1 MIEFI
6 TVMRVAGVEPNP
18 LRRVFPLIVVVI
30 LLGAFIGLALWARQ
44 QDAARRVAEDRA
56 NIAEE
61 RLVAA
66 EASLTA
72 IARVAAAA
80 TATAAASN
88 NEPELA
94 LRRSLDLVFEA
105 YKDPSEG
112 KLKALTDAFSADAL
126 SFERTEAEHLISG
139 GLHLEGGTPYD
150 LSVVSSSVGPTGD
163 LLINTHEVWTY
174 DEVDSQ
180 DRHVRCVREESD
192 QAYTLRRIAAGWRV
206 EDISLSGTPHRTDC

>member
-1 MIEFI
+1 
-6 TVMRVAGVEPNP
+6 MRVAGVEPSP
-18 LRRVFPLIVVVI
+18 LRRLIPLILTLM
-30 LLGAFIGLALWARQ
+30 LLGAVVALVLWVRQ
-44 QDAARRVAEDRA
+44 QEAARRVAEDRA
-56 NIAEE
+56 DIAEA

-72 IARVAAAA
+72 IARVSAAA
-80 TATAAASN
+80 TATAVAGN

-105 YKDPSEG
+105 YKDPNEG

-139 GLHLEGGTPYD
+139 GLHLTGGTPYQ
-150 LSVVSSSVGPTGD
+150 LTVVSSATGPTGD
-163 LLINTHEVWTY
+163 TLINTHEVWTY

-180 DRHVRCVREESD
+180 ERHVRCVREESD
-192 QAYTLRRIAAGWRV
+192 QSYTLRRIAAGWRV
-206 EDISLSGTPHRTDC
+206 EDINLSGTPHRTDC